1 MSQFHQFLATI
12 QRDGVISDSEVPLIR
27 QKLNEDGQ
35 LDVQD
40 VKLLIELYCESKGRS
55 SEFDSLFFS
64 VLEEVFLRDG
74 QITPDEEYYL
84 LKMLYSD
91 REIREVELE
100 FLRRLCKQ
108 LPKRSQSFD
117 ALLETAM
124 NAPKK
129 NWSVGGRRS

>member
-1 MSQFHQFLATI
+1 
-12 QRDGVISDSEVPLIR
+12 
-27 QKLNEDGQ
+27 
-35 LDVQD
+35 
-40 VKLLIELYCESKGRS
+40 
-55 SEFDSLFFS
+55 

>member
-12 QRDGVISDSEVPLIR
+12 QQDGVISHCEVPLIR
-27 QKLNEDGQ
+27 QKLDEDGQ

-40 VKLLIELYCESKGRS
+40 VKLLIELYCESKDRS
-55 SEFDSLFFS
+55 PEFDSLFFS
-64 VLEEVFLRDG
+64 VLERVFLRDG

-100 FLRRLCKQ
+100 FLRRLRKQ
-108 LPKRSQSFD
+108 LPKRSKSFD
-117 ALLETAM
+117 ALYETAM
-124 NAPKK
+124 NSPKK
-129 NWSVGGRRS
+129 NWSVGGRTS